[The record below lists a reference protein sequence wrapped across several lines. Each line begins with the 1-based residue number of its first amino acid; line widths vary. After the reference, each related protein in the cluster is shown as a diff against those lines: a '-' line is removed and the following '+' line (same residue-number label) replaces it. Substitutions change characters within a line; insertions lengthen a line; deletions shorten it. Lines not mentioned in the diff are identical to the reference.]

1 MHPVIIGS
9 IVASGAVGLSYIDG
23 KFNEKRKTKKDFVV
37 LFLFMLSVGSLCA
50 YIYYNYSDVSFSS
63 IASNA
68 GNAGGSSSYA
78 DNAGDIS
85 TENVIGDGKIITDT
99 IDTGLPDF

>member
-9 IVASGAVGLSYIDG
+9 IIASGAVGLSYIDG

-50 YIYYNYSDVSFSS
+50 YIYYNYSDMHFSS

-68 GNAGGSSSYA
+68 SNAGSAGSAEGSSSYVN
-78 DNAGDIS
+78 DTGDI
-85 TENVIGDGKIITDT
+85 GDKKMITDT